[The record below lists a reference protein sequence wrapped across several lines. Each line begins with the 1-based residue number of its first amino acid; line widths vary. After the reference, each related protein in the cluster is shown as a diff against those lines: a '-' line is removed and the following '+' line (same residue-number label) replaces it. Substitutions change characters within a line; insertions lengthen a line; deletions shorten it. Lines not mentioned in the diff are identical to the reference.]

1 MGKIVREVFTYDTSN
16 SVNEQIVPL
25 APQSSSIGNTLTT
38 TSKIINRTFD
48 LLNKKGEKVGLV
60 ITNLNQNTFA
70 KNVLPYSS
78 GFTSIAVWAFNDSEE
93 SYVMTIR
100 YLASSNTLFKPKTK
114 YVTKSIAAGGKYAGK
129 DVTVTTKTDE
139 TNVRKVIF
147 EYKN

>member
-1 MGKIVREVFTYDTSN
+1 MGKVREVFSYDASN
-16 SVNEQIVPL
+16 SVNDQIVPL

-38 TSKIINRTFD
+38 TSKIINGTYE
-48 LLNKKGEKVGLV
+48 LLNKKGEKVGIL
-60 ITNLNQNTFA
+60 IANLNQNTFA

-100 YLASSNTLFKPKTK
+100 YVATSNTLLKPKTK
-114 YVTKSIAAGGKYAGK
+114 YVSKSIAAGGKYAGK
-129 DVTVTTKTDE
+129 EVIVTNKTDE